1 MQLPELEVASTQ
13 TFNKLYSRSCYGV
26 IHMRRRDFLA
36 AFAAP
41 VQYRDYSRV
50 LPDYLRRLA
59 DQAYQRRNRALAAV
73 TSADA
78 VKKRQQWA
86 RETFW
91 KLIGG
96 PLNNTPLRV
105 RTTGGF
111 ERDGYRVEKLI
122 YFSRPGLPIPANLY
136 IPKIGSPPYPAV
148 LFQMGHSLNGKAA
161 APYQYCCQGLAKL
174 GFLVLAFDPM
184 GQGERTYYPR
194 EGQNL
199 TRLPSADDE
208 HTVPG
213 KQLLLTGDTS
223 TRFQVW
229 DAMRSLDVLA
239 SHPLADSKRLA
250 STGNSGGGTL
260 TMLLAAVDDRL
271 ACAAPA
277 CPNTENLACANFNP
291 PGSTDDAEQDF
302 IASGPEGF
310 DRWDT
315 LYPFAPKPLLI
326 LVSAKDFF
334 GTYSPRYIENGREEF
349 AKLQRMYTILG
360 KRESVQWVESPLP
373 HGLAPD
379 MRLAIYNWFRRHLQ
393 GIETP
398 LAEEPAVKAE
408 RDDTLYAAKTGN
420 VVRDLDS
427 TTPQRLAA
435 SRAASIVTPA
445 RPENLDRILSL
456 DKPTATMTTLGST
469 TSRNGRID
477 AIEVASAAGVFV
489 PAWLFHPKQAASGN
503 PLAVLVEPAGRNAR
517 WNEDALCQQLAARGV
532 TVCAADV
539 RGIGDLRPEYP
550 RHAPGHGRSHQ
561 EEEAFAWSSLMLG
574 KPLVGQ
580 RVTDLVAVVRALR
593 WPGPVTLAALGT
605 MTIPALFAAAVEPAI
620 SRVYLAGGLRSY
632 RWLVEQPEYSQPLA
646 NLLFDALRNL
656 DIPEAVASLGPD
668 RAVVEEEPLWDA
680 ETIFHRIVTMAR

>member
-1 MQLPELEVASTQ
+1 
-13 TFNKLYSRSCYGV
+13 
-26 IHMRRRDFLA
+26 MRRRDFLA

-41 VQYRDYSRV
+41 VHYRDYSRV

-59 DQAYQRRNRALAAV
+59 ADAYRRRNAALAQV
-73 TSADA
+73 SGADG
-78 VKKRQQWA
+78 VRRRQQWA

-105 RTTGGF
+105 RKTGMF
-111 ERDGYRVEKLI
+111 ERDGYRVEKLV
-122 YFSRPGLPIPANLY
+122 YFSRPGFPVPANLY
-136 IPKIGSPPYPAV
+136 IPKSGSPPYPGV

-161 APYQYCCQGLAKL
+161 PAYQYCCQGLAKL

-194 EGQNL
+194 PGQNV

-223 TRFQVW
+223 TRLQVW

-239 SHPLADSKRLA
+239 SHPLADPKRLA

-315 LYPFAPKPLLI
+315 LYPFAPRPLLI

-349 AKLQRMYTILG
+349 AKLQRVYGLLG
-360 KRESVQWVESPLP
+360 RRDHLQWIESPLP

-398 LAEEPAVKAE
+398 LTEEPEVRAE
-408 RDDTLYAAKTGN
+408 RDETLYATRTGS
-420 VVRDLDS
+420 VLRDLDS
-427 TTPQRLAA
+427 LTPQRLAA
-435 SRAASIVTPA
+435 ARAASIVTPA
-445 RPENLDRILSL
+445 HAENLERILSL
-456 DKPTATMTTLGST
+456 DKPVAAMTSPGST
-469 TSRNGRID
+469 TSRNGRIE
-477 AIEVASAAGVFV
+477 AIEVTSAPGVFV
-489 PAWLFHPKQAASGN
+489 PAWLFHPNRKAKGH
-503 PLAVLVEPAGRNAR
+503 PLVVLVEPAGRNAR
-517 WNEDALCQQLAARGV
+517 WGEDALCQQLAARGV
-532 TVCAADV
+532 TVCATDV
-539 RGIGDLRPEYP
+539 RGIGDLRPEFP
-550 RHAPGHGRSHQ
+550 RHAPGHARSHQ

-580 RVTDLVAVVRALR
+580 RVTDLLAVVRALR
-593 WPGPVTLAALGT
+593 WPGRLTVAALGT
-605 MTIPALFAAAVEPAI
+605 MTVPALFAAALEPAI
-620 SRVYLAGGLRSY
+620 DAVYLAGGIPSFRS
-632 RWLVEQPEYSQPLA
+632 LVERQEFSYPLA
-646 NLLFDALRNL
+646 NLLFDALRHV
-656 DIPEAVASLGPD
+656 DIPELAASLGPG
-668 RAVVEEEPLWDA
+668 RVLIEPEPLWDA
-680 ETIFHRIVTMAR
+680 DAIFHRVVTTAR